1 MLINLKPICKD
12 LHFVIKLLSILNY
25 ASIKMVNQHAR
36 ILPVL
41 ITISINV
48 KIYANIRV
56 TLNNV
61 YLKLV
66 VINIKYQGVLIPIKI
81 NCKMHYF
88 VIQ

>member
-1 MLINLKPICKD
+1 
-12 LHFVIKLLSILNY
+12 
-25 ASIKMVNQHAR
+25 MVNQHAR
-36 ILPVL
+36 IILVL

-48 KIYANIRV
+48 KINANIRV

-66 VINIKYQGVLIPIKI
+66 VINIKYQRVLIPIKI